1 MKKVKEID
9 TKLPVFH
16 YVTLKELLNVEGN
29 MYDTGFYLQDI
40 NSQKNIYTTGFEG
53 EFYIVDAKDKEHINK
68 AIINE
73 HNRREKEKYK
83 ENAYT
88 IMNVGKKPLTIWEII
103 AIYKYFSSNVL
114 VDDYFYIVGKS
125 TNCNYREFLSLVK
138 EVILLEDEI
147 EKRKISYSDKEQIM
161 KLIYDKYKMECLYY
175 NPIANYGNL
184 KKASIAYEIGQKN
197 MLAPHAFDP
206 MGMIVYK
213 YATCQ
218 GMAYGLAELYNYFGI
233 DAEVARNNNHGVTK
247 VNFEEKGKRYV
258 SYIDLSSEVSFNFTD
273 SKYIYESGRAIE
285 RAQPIKKTNINSYD
299 FYLKKQIGV
308 ELKDKDISIAFDNN
322 EEERYV
328 FRKRW

>member
-9 TKLPVFH
+9 IKLPVFH

-29 MYDTGFYLQDI
+29 IYDTGFFLQDI
-40 NSQKNIYTTGFEG
+40 DNQKNIYTTNFGG
-53 EFYIVDAKDKEHINK
+53 EFYIVDEKDKEYINK

-73 HNRREKEKYK
+73 HNRREREKYK
-83 ENAYT
+83 EKASRR
-88 IMNVGKKPLTIWEII
+88 MNVGKKPLTIQEIV

-138 EVILLEDEI
+138 EVILLEEEI
-147 EKRKISYSDKEQIM
+147 EKRKISYSDKNKIM

-184 KKASIAYEIGQKN
+184 QKAAHAYEIVQKN

-273 SKYIYESGRAIE
+273 SKFIYESGRAIE

-322 EEERYV
+322 EEESYV